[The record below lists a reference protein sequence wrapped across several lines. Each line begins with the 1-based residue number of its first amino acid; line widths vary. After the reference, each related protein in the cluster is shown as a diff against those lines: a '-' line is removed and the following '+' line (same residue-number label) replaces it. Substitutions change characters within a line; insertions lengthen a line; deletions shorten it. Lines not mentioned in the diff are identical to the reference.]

1 MKKGLSVLLIAAALF
16 GFYGGATNLN
26 DVLACKDYFE
36 SASGASDDMQ
46 RLEDGLNQLK
56 DNEQAYLDGQ
66 VALAE
71 GEKTLADGY
80 ATLADGEAQ
89 YAQGLKD
96 YAAAP
101 GKLADG
107 KEGLKSLKKAIKGI
121 NDLKATDGYPKWK
134 KNYENMRNAR
144 EQFYAG
150 TSKMAD
156 SLTQLAAFLPEASQ
170 KAYLA
175 AVNDVAKDDGKQTY
189 DDYNT
194 YIKSTNELA
203 KDIPVIQNV
212 VKEQYEG
219 SSALY
224 SYIKGQSKNVDF
236 AKAVSSKRKELLAL
250 GQLIETAKGKA
261 AADQYRAGVN
271 MIADAYDVTYPQTVD
286 AMTEQT
292 CNSKKNPETGADLPD
307 TLLNVQTAKQLVENG
322 LASDLATALEFINNP
337 DSAPDAVKP
346 YIDPT
351 KAAVK
356 NEIKKSVDAQVVEVM
371 NDSTSESGA
380 KLAGG
385 KIQLTEQ
392 YAEEGDGGALGMVVG
407 VLKSTNDTLQSD
419 MVNKTLLGGLKEFNE
434 ATKKNDEGKN
444 GAKQLLEGQD
454 DSIADGVR
462 QLVSGILGDKTMKQN
477 LIKKLGKA
485 KVASMKKY
493 GTKNSPLYSKKSD
506 FAKFN
511 DKMSKDPDVMQFLK
525 DALPVVKARLAAG
538 EKEYAEGLKS
548 YKEAPAKLADARKQL
563 ADGRAQLAD
572 GEKQLADGRAQLAQ
586 YEDGE
591 QQVRDGLATL
601 VGTQPMGDVQGIADR
616 IGNDTDFDNGD
627 EHLELDEGLSAVQA
641 GKGYASDLTAAVTDE
656 IMSRAIATGLLIGA
670 GVLAV
675 LAALLSFLKKNK
687 GAGVLAVLAAAAGCV
702 GAFMGNA
709 AGMQFSSIAGS
720 TMGATPWVAAGIL
733 AAVAAVHAIVHF
745 TAKKE
750 A

>member
-80 ATLADGEAQ
+80 ATLADGEKQ
-89 YAQGLKD
+89 YADGLAAYK
-96 YAAAP
+96 AAP

-107 KEGLKSLKKAIKGI
+107 KEGLKKLRKAIAGI
-121 NDLKATDGYPKWK
+121 NALKAADGYPKWK
-134 KNYENMRNAR
+134 KNYDDMKDARN
-144 EQFYAG
+144 QFYAG
-150 TSKMAD
+150 TKGMKD
-156 SLTQLAAFLPEASQ
+156 SLLALAAFLPEANQ
-170 KAYLA
+170 KAYAA
-175 AVNDVAKDDGKQTY
+175 AVEDVAGDDGKQTY
-189 DDYNT
+189 KDYNE
-194 YIKSTNELA
+194 YIKSTNVLA
-203 KDIPVIQNV
+203 SAIPAIQ
-212 VKEQYEG
+212 
-219 SSALY
+219 
-224 SYIKGQSKNVDF
+224 
-236 AKAVSSKRKELLAL
+236 
-250 GQLIETAKGKA
+250 
-261 AADQYRAGVN
+261 
-271 MIADAYDVTYPQTVD
+271 
-286 AMTEQT
+286 
-292 CNSKKNPETGADLPD
+292 TG
-307 TLLNVQTAKQLVENG
+307 VQTSKGNAETLKG
-322 LASDLATALEFINNP
+322 LAQNP
-337 DSAPDAVKP
+337 GTSHPDAGTYGVAFANQCA
-346 YIDPT
+346 T
-351 KAAVK
+351 KGAAVK
-356 NEIKKSVDAQVVEVM
+356 NL
-371 NDSTSESGA
+371 A
-380 KLAGG
+380 KLAAAAAKEKGLPYDAKAFTDAVDDVAATFAANAAG
-385 KIQLTEQ
+385 
-392 YAEEGDGGALGMVVG
+392 
-407 VLKSTNDTLQSD
+407 LKSDD
-419 MVNKTLLGGLKEFNE
+419 P
-434 ATKKNDEGKN
+434 ATKGAAAQAVTKKVMDYASVWKIDYSGNDIGTFGLAVGYLDGILATLNSDKVQNELIPGLEKFNKATAPNDEGKN

-454 DSIADGVR
+454 DSVADGVR
-462 QLVSGILGDKTMKQN
+462 QLVSGILGDKTMKNN
-477 LIKKLGKA
+477 LIKKVGKA
-485 KVASMKKY
+485 KVNAMKKY
-493 GTKNSPLYSKKSD
+493 GKKSSPLYSKNSD
-506 FAKFN
+506 FAEFEK
-511 DKMSKDPDVMQFLK
+511 KMDSNPGVMDFLK
-525 DALPVVKARLAAG
+525 KALPVVKARLAAG
-538 EKEYAEGLKS
+538 EKEYAAGVKS

-572 GEKQLADGRAQLAQ
+572 GEKQLADGKAQLAQ

-687 GAGVLAVLAAAAGCV
+687 GAGVFAILAAAAGCV